1 MALNNTYFESNK
13 VYEPL
18 PIPESPGY
26 VPPVVPTPPDPGSG
40 SVPDIPRPTFSGN
53 ISVTLYNNTSER
65 NAVDKSLSSIL
76 SDTIVVKE
84 EMSLF
89 TPVFFMNTATV
100 LTGCNYAKVGD
111 RYYYA
116 KVSLLS
122 GDLYKIECECDRLMT
137 FRDSIRQQTA
147 IIKRN
152 MTQYNRYL
160 PDERIKLNAYE
171 SIKTLEF
178 SSGFSK
184 TLNYYLIAIGGA
196 DPV

>member
-13 VYEPL
+13 IYEPF
-18 PIPESPGY
+18 PIPETPGY
-26 VPPVVPTPPDPGSG
+26 IPPVVPDPPDPGSG

-53 ISVTLYNNTSER
+53 ISIILYNNTSER
-65 NAVDKSLSSIL
+65 NAVNKNISEVL
-76 SDTIVVKE
+76 SDTIVVKD
-84 EMSLF
+84 EMSIF
-89 TPVFFMNTATV
+89 TPVFLLNTTTDI
-100 LTGCNYAKVGD
+100 TGCNYAKVKD

-116 KVSLLS
+116 RITLMS
-122 GDLYKIECECDRLMT
+122 GNLYKIECECDRLMT
-137 FRDSIRQQTA
+137 FRDAIKQQTGL
-147 IIKRN
+147 IKRN